1 MATDDFHCD
10 VCNTRV
16 EAATRYVCRGLSEA
30 GIENTMCFRCSIV
43 FSREIWKNLEK
54 NPRFKELMFEVMD
67 LIKEITPNED

>member
-1 MATDDFHCD
+1 
-10 VCNTRV
+10 
-16 EAATRYVCRGLSEA
+16 
-30 GIENTMCFRCSIV
+30 V